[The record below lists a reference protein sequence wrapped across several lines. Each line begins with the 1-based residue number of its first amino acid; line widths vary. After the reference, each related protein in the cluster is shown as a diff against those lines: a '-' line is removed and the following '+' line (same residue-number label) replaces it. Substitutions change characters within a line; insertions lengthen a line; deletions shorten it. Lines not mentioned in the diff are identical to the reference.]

1 MKSLFHFLTQISPLH
16 PGTVQALEG
25 LFHLAH
31 FPAHSYL
38 IKEGQFAKQIG
49 FMESG
54 VCRAY
59 FLNQQGKEYNKQFFV
74 GPTLVGAYSS
84 LLTQEANKIA
94 QQFLTDSS
102 VWLANYESIVR
113 LYPEHQ
119 DLERLGRRIAEYYF
133 LEKEKKELEMEK

>member
-1 MKSLFHFLTQISPLH
+1 M
-16 PGTVQALEG
+16 
-25 LFHLAH
+25 
-31 FPAHSYL
+31 
-38 IKEGQFAKQIG
+38 
-49 FMESG
+49 
-54 VCRAY
+54 
-59 FLNQQGKEYNKQFFV
+59 
-74 GPTLVGAYSS
+74 GAYSS

-133 LEKEKKELEMEK
+133 LEKEKKELEMALMDADQRYLIFREEFPRLEMQIPQYHIASYLGISATQLSRIRRKMSTN